1 MESVIGNKPKANVQA
16 NRYVQDDEF
25 DDDFGSTDRNPA
37 ESKGRQLD
45 DSWDGEF

>member
-25 DDDFGSTDRNPA
+25 DDDIDGHEHLIQSAGLPL
-37 ESKGRQLD
+37 RQD
-45 DSWDGEF
+45 AV